1 MNASMKH
8 SLVIQMP
15 TVLTLLAVSC
25 VIANLDTLGVAS
37 LVKVCIGITYFYDFY
52 HVLKAFYRLSLD
64 INECE
69 DPGDNPTCHEH
80 ANCTDTE
87 GSFECT
93 CNTGFS
99 GDGFNCTGS
108 VTIRVIPISSGTLYV
123 F

>member
-1 MNASMKH
+1 MEH
-8 SLVIQMP
+8 SLVILMP
-15 TVLTLLAVSC
+15 TALTLLVVSC
-25 VIANLDTLGVAS
+25 AIASLDTLGMAS
-37 LVKVCIGITYFYDFY
+37 LVKVYIGIAYFYDFY

-69 DPGDNPTCHEH
+69 DPDNRTCHEH

-108 VTIRVIPISSGTLYV
+108 VTIGVMPISSGTLYV